1 MELDSVKVVVPEVL
15 KDYESDLIK
24 AQREYVSIQANPLDC
39 DLADDPLELTQS
51 KFLGKP
57 FIPSDIEYPK
67 DENGKPMILLAQ
79 LNFSE
84 IPQLPGFPSS
94 GLLQLFFSPEGW
106 WDMGSEKVLFHS
118 ESDLQKTAILD
129 FSFIDSGLYDELPV
143 SRVHKL
149 SFKKSVDTGCSEDS
163 QFSFMFGLKDYWDFE
178 DDLNDIEK
186 KQFNEYFAS
195 TGHKIGG
202 YGDFTQSDPREYEK
216 SQRDDIQLLQIDID
230 DYIMFGDSGV
240 GHLFIK
246 PNDLES
252 GKFENAWFYWDC
264 C

>member
-1 MELDSVKVVVPEVL
+1 MEFSDTKAVVPDVL

-24 AQREYVSIQANPLDC
+24 AQREYVSIQATPLEC
-39 DLADDPLELTQS
+39 GITDDPLELTQS
-51 KFLGKP
+51 KFLGQP
-57 FIPSDIEYPK
+57 FIPSDMEYPK
-67 DENGKPMILLAQ
+67 DENGKPMVLLAQ
-79 LNFSE
+79 INFSE
-84 IPQLPGFPSS
+84 IPQLSGFPAS
-94 GLLQLFFSPEGW
+94 GLLQLFFSSDGW
-106 WDMGSEKVLFHS
+106 WDMGTEKVFFHN
-118 ESDLQKTAILD
+118 ENDLQKTAISD
-129 FSFIDSGLYDELPV
+129 FSFIDSSLYNELPV
-143 SRVHKL
+143 FRIHKL
-149 SFKKSVDTGCSEDS
+149 NFKKSIDTGCSEDS
-163 QFSFMFGLKDYWDFE
+163 QFSFMFREKDYWDFE
-178 DDLNDIEK
+178 DDLGDIEK
-186 KQFNEYFAS
+186 EQFHEYFSS

-216 SQRDDIQLLQIDID
+216 SQKDDIQLLQIDID